1 MCLLVYLSFLQS
13 VFSRLLFPALVAPAM
28 TTCTPLRSRS
38 PLLSS
43 FRCRSISACRS
54 HNDLSTVCVWGGEIR
69 QRRDRIWQS
78 LCIQLHFLG
87 LVKGISVL
95 WRKKRR
101 VVTRRLDEKWVTDWS
116 LSACDWSG
124 NLQYNASTIRCFSY
138 GENFKLLES
147 LDWLEHIDSS
157 NLGWL
162 EIKHEK
168 TINIT

>member
-1 MCLLVYLSFLQS
+1 MCSAGYFSLHWWLLRWPPVLRCVAARPSS
-13 VFSRLLFPALVAPAM
+13 HPSGVAPSLLADH
-28 TTCTPLRSRS
+28 TTICPL
-38 PLLSS
+38 
-43 FRCRSISACRS
+43 C
-54 HNDLSTVCVWGGEIR
+54 VCVGGEIR

-116 LSACDWSG
+116 LSACDWSR